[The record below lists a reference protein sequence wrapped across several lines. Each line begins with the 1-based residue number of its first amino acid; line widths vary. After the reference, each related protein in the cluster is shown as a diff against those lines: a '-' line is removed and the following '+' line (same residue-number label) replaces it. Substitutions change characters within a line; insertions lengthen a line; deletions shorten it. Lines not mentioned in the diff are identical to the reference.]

1 MRCGKAEKRKSLN
14 YTIVYLPRWSHA
26 LLPKRQMQKECIVVT
41 LIRGT
46 LDCLTVSFPAF
57 AMATH
62 HRSSPL
68 ISEMKASSPAGAATA
83 AASPSSPQSP
93 SSATPIVRPRM
104 SDSTGITTL
113 PPLSLSPSAAF
124 PEANPSTATINTQAS
139 GSSSARPPAAATA
152 AAANGNPTGNQRR
165 NQGRATEKTTSPKNV
180 ILTEAGRAPWYDT
193 MGVPREA
200 YVIGVAGGSASGKTS
215 VARSILASL
224 PNVPWVCIV
233 SQDSFYKP
241 LTPDQSKL
249 AFQNNWNFDH
259 PGSFDVDLFKQCIA
273 DLKASK
279 AVEVPIYSFV
289 QHQRTDETTYLYGAS
304 VIIVEGLFTLNDP
317 VVRDLFDLKIFVQ
330 ADSDLMLARRI
341 IRDTKERGRSVDGII
356 EHYLR
361 WVKPAMDNYIA
372 PDAKWADL
380 IVPGQ
385 NNHVAV
391 DVVAQHVKRQ
401 LEARTMRFRAEL
413 GEASMAS
420 SAQQGGTDTPGKAIG
435 LHHLQNHHHLSHP
448 PLSRTSSSSSISTS
462 ALTNSSSLSSTSS
475 SFQHTNNLSPHPLP
489 HSVHL
494 LAPTPQL
501 LGLLTIVHDAS
512 TSSEDFIFYTDRI
525 SSLVM
530 EEALHF
536 LPYRDKEVE
545 CNGTGIKWA
554 GKVMDVENVCSI
566 SILRSGSVLEKASR
580 RALPALTQGSLLIQ
594 SNEEDGEPQLYSL
607 HLPRMIQRRSQANK
621 SFVLLL
627 DSQISTGAAAFMA
640 IRIMLDHGVPEEN
653 IIFLSIL
660 ASAKGGIWALAK
672 AFPKVRIILACVDPG
687 LKKLRIQYPPQ
698 RSDSI
703 HHEMDQLTIEDQGQE
718 GQTNGQSLERRT
730 TENQG
735 NNKVKTK
742 TIYAITS
749 GCGSIGDR
757 YYRTT

>member
-1 MRCGKAEKRKSLN
+1 M
-14 YTIVYLPRWSHA
+14 
-26 LLPKRQMQKECIVVT
+26 M
-41 LIRGT
+41 
-46 LDCLTVSFPAF
+46 LT
-57 AMATH
+57 
-62 HRSSPL
+62 
-68 ISEMKASSPAGAATA
+68 
-83 AASPSSPQSP
+83 SPQSP
-93 SSATPIVRPRM
+93 ASPDSSATPIVRPRAHE
-104 SDSTGITTL
+104 SGNSIL

-124 PEANPSTATINTQAS
+124 PDANPASAAVNSGATSTPAS
-139 GSSSARPPAAATA
+139 GALKSEVPTPSRSRSSHGPTA
-152 AAANGNPTGNQRR
+152 
-165 NQGRATEKTTSPKNV
+165 KTTSPKNV

-193 MGVPREA
+193 MGVPRDA

-241 LTPDQSKL
+241 LTPEQSKL

-259 PGSFDVDLFKQCIA
+259 PESFDIDLFKQCIA
-273 DLKASK
+273 DLKACR
-279 AVEVPIYSFV
+279 AVQVPIYSFV
-289 QHQRTDETTYLYGAS
+289 QHQRTSESTYLYGAS

-317 VVRDLFDLKIFVQ
+317 SVRSLFDLKIFVQ

-372 PDAKWADL
+372 PDSKWADL

-385 NNHVAV
+385 NNTVAV

-401 LEARTMRFRAEL
+401 LEARAMRFRAEL
-413 GEASMAS
+413 GEASMTPSTAQKNDAAATATATT
-420 SAQQGGTDTPGKAIG
+420 SAGRVISPY
-435 LHHLQNHHHLSHP
+435 HHLRHPP
-448 PLSRTSSSSSISTS
+448 PLSRTSSSSSLSLGTPTS
-462 ALTNSSSLSSTSS
+462 ASSSST
-475 SFQHTNNLSPHPLP
+475 FAHTNNLSPHELP

-494 LAPTPQL
+494 LPPTPQL
-501 LGLLTIVHDAS
+501 LGLLTIVHDTT

-525 SSLVM
+525 CSLVM
-530 EEALHF
+530 EEAVQF
-536 LPYRDKEVE
+536 LPYRTKDVV
-545 CNGTGIKWA
+545 CNGTKAKWQ
-554 GKVMDVENVCSI
+554 GKVLDVENLCSV
-566 SILRSGSVLEKASR
+566 SILRSGSVLEKAAR
-580 RALPALTQGSLLIQ
+580 RALPALIQGSLLIQ
-594 SNEEDGEPQLYSL
+594 SSDEDGEPQLYSL
-607 HLPRMIQRRSQANK
+607 HLPQAIQRRENAAK
-621 SFVLLL
+621 SHVLLL

-640 IRIMLDHGVPEEN
+640 IRVMLDHGVPEEN

-687 LKKLRIQYPPQ
+687 LKKLRIQYPDAEEHGHA
-698 RSDSI
+698 RRASSTTTTLL
-703 HHEMDQLTIEDQGQE
+703 EE
-718 GQTNGQSLERRT
+718 GVRDTLQISSTRPRPTQNALNGARP
-730 TENQG
+730 
-735 NNKVKTK
+735 KTK

-757 YYRTT
+757 YYRTN

>member
-1 MRCGKAEKRKSLN
+1 MSLN
-14 YTIVYLPRWSHA
+14 IA
-26 LLPKRQMQKECIVVT
+26 
-41 LIRGT
+41 G
-46 LDCLTVSFPAF
+46 
-57 AMATH
+57 
-62 HRSSPL
+62 SSR
-68 ISEMKASSPAGAATA
+68 ASVASPV
-83 AASPSSPQSP
+83 SPSSPD
-93 SSATPIVRPRM
+93 SSATPVVRPRGT
-104 SDSTGITTL
+104 DSSTSIL
-113 PPLSLSPSAAF
+113 PPLSLSPSATF
-124 PEANPSTATINTQAS
+124 PGANPATSSQSTS
-139 GSSSARPPAAATA
+139 GTSARQPAATTS
-152 AAANGNPTGNQRR
+152 AANSSDTSRTPNRSHSRGAPS
-165 NQGRATEKTTSPKNV
+165 KTTSPKNV

-215 VARSILASL
+215 VARSILACL

-241 LTPDQSKL
+241 LTPEQSKL
-249 AFQNNWNFDH
+249 AFENNWNFDH
-259 PGSFDVDLFKQCIA
+259 PGSFDVDLFKQSIA
-273 DLKASK
+273 DLKACK

-289 QHQRTDETTYLYGAS
+289 QHQRTNETTYLYGAS

-317 VVRDLFDLKIFVQ
+317 QVRDLFDLKIFVQ

-341 IRDTKERGRSVDGII
+341 IRDTKERGRDVDGII

-372 PDAKWADL
+372 PDSKWADL

-401 LEARTMRFRAEL
+401 LEARAMRFRAEL
-413 GEASMAS
+413 GQTSMTSSGVS
-420 SAQQGGTDTPGKAIG
+420 SAQRGGPISGTDSTDNSVYGRMIS
-435 LHHLQNHHHLSHP
+435 QHHHLMHP
-448 PLSRTSSSSSISTS
+448 PLSRTSSSSSLSL
-462 ALTNSSSLSSTSS
+462 ASSSTTPSTPLS
-475 SFQHTNNLSPHPLP
+475 HTNNLSPHELP

-494 LAPTPQL
+494 LPPTPQL

-530 EEALHF
+530 EEALQF
-536 LPYRDKEVE
+536 LPYKTKEVT
-545 CNGTGIKWA
+545 CNGTGHKWS
-554 GKVMDVENVCSI
+554 GKVMDVENVCSV
-566 SILRSGSVLEKASR
+566 SILRSGSVLEKAAR
-580 RALPALTQGSLLIQ
+580 RALPALIQGSLLIQ
-594 SNEEDGEPQLYSL
+594 SSDEDGEPQLYSL
-607 HLPRMIQRRSQANK
+607 HLPLAIQRRSNAVK
-621 SFVLLL
+621 SHVLLL

-640 IRIMLDHGVPEEN
+640 IRVMLDHGVPEEN

-672 AFPKVRIILACVDPG
+672 AFPKVKIILACVDPG
-687 LKKLRIQYPPQ
+687 LKKLKIEYPDDRRNKSARTKELDDDMQ
-698 RSDSI
+698 QMTLGSRQEHD
-703 HHEMDQLTIEDQGQE
+703 HEHGAL
-718 GQTNGQSLERRT
+718 NGA
-730 TENQG
+730 
-735 NNKVKTK
+735 KPKTK

-757 YYRTT
+757 YYRTN